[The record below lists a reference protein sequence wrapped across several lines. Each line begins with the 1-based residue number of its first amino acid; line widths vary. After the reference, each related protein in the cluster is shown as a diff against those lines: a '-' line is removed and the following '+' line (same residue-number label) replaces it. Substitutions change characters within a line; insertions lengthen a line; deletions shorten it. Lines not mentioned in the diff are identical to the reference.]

1 MKTYKQSILWV
12 CFSSFIVAA
21 MSAVQLLINVY
32 YERIFF
38 IVLFAIGTFGFLF
51 YTIIVAADLF
61 SNQSKFMKVTVVER
75 NNEII
80 KVLKPNGS
88 KRRIRVINIEVN
100 KYQINQELTLTLTK
114 NTGLIKEI
122 KGEDQS

>member
-12 CFSSFIVAA
+12 CFSSFIFAA

-38 IVLFAIGTFGFLF
+38 IVLFAIGTFGFLL

-61 SNQSKFMKVTVVER
+61 SNQIKFMKVTVVEI

-88 KRRIRVINIEVN
+88 KRRIRVINTEVN